1 MTTLRKDTT
10 ILYLIRH
17 GATENNLADP
27 PILQGNSVD
36 SPLSAAGRLQAA
48 RVTELLAEHEIAAV
62 YSSSMQRAKETAE
75 IIAEPHGLTVTSFDE
90 LREVNVGTWEGRSWV
105 EIAQSEPETYK
116 LFMDDASMHGYA
128 GGENLN
134 QVRQRSAA
142 VIERLMQEN
151 RGRRIVV
158 VAHNVVNRVFLAPL
172 MYRPMAHA
180 RTISQE
186 NCCVNVVRL
195 RGDELKLITL
205 NAAFHL
211 EGVYS

>member
-1 MTTLRKDTT
+1 MKTLRKDTS

-36 SPLSAAGRLQAA
+36 LPLSPTGRQQAA
-48 RVTELLAEHEIAAV
+48 RVTELLAEHEIGAV
-62 YSSSMQRAKETAE
+62 LSSTMKRAKETAQ
-75 IIAEPHGLTVTSFDE
+75 IIAEPHGLSVTSFDE
-90 LREVNVGTWEGRSWV
+90 LQEVNVGDWEGRSWV
-105 EIAQSEPETYK
+105 EIAQTEPEAYR
-116 LFMDDASMHGYA
+116 LFMDDASKHGYA

-134 QVRQRSAA
+134 QVRERSAA
-142 VIERLMQEN
+142 VIERLMREN
-151 RGRRIVV
+151 LGRRIVV

-172 MYRPMAHA
+172 MFRPMSHA

-186 NCCVNVVRL
+186 NCCVNVIRL

-211 EGVYS
+211 QGAYE